1 MNEKTK
7 FLKDNPIFFSRLGV
21 EWYPALYDPEG
32 KPYFGYTDKDISEI
46 QRYHR
51 DFAAAGVHTHSII
64 LDMGW
69 ISVDKYDYTVTDL
82 TLKNLF
88 DTDPDGYVLPRIKM
102 DAPLDW
108 CRKYPEEIFIYANGR
123 GLSRNEI
130 ADLVGTPSQSFWQ
143 YNVPEWHEDYEAY
156 QKEQMPKIDCQSLS
170 STRWYKDAS
179 MAVQKLIEH
188 LENGPYADRI
198 AGYHLS
204 FGHAGECMQWRIED
218 YLNHGDYGIAHL
230 QRFYDFGIEKY
241 GSREALAK
249 AWQQPDITRDTV
261 YLPSPEERYG
271 DCHTIETYFRGRKR
285 DAIARDFDIF
295 LSKNVA
301 DAIENF
307 AKSAKAV
314 TDKAVGFFYG
324 YFLFAA
330 DIQYEGHLCLDRIMN
345 DPNIDF
351 LASPTSYHYR
361 AGNSPSMEMTAT
373 QSVNRSKVYFEE
385 IDTRTYIVPLDKAGV
400 KAIDCTRSF
409 PETRYVLWRSLCKN
423 LTHGSGF
430 WWMDIGRGW
439 FDSPDIM
446 EEISKLTKAHCLL
459 KQGSHRSVA
468 DVLVVVDDESLVNTQ
483 YNRFWTHRF
492 VRDVVLKTRTMGALC
507 DMYRTSD
514 LPSLDLSRYKL
525 VIFAINY
532 TLTPEKLESLGIP
545 DGATIMFN
553 NVVGIVKDGKP
564 SLKNVEALTGFA
576 IREDYSD
583 ELKCPVVKI
592 VGEDNEM
599 TVTKTINGRRVVM
612 NTDPDITP
620 TRLRRIAKDAGC
632 HVYADTDIILFG
644 DESILGVFSKGE
656 THSELKL
663 PYPRRCREIR
673 SGAEFDGDTIRLD
686 LDEHEFMVLR
696 FEIE

>member
-1 MNEKTK
+1 VNEKVQ
-7 FLKDNPIFFSRLGV
+7 FLKDNPIFWSRIGGI
-21 EWYPALYDPEG
+21 WAPALRTTEG
-32 KPYFGYTDKDISEI
+32 KPYFDFNYNLGIKEY
-46 QRYHR
+46 QRFHR
-51 DFAAAGVHTHSII
+51 DFKAAGVKVYSA
-64 LDMGW
+64 LFDLGW
-69 ISVDKYDYTVTDL
+69 IDADTYDYSFADL
-82 TLKNLF
+82 TLDRVF
-88 DTDPDGYVLPRIKM
+88 EADPDGYFMPRIKL
-102 DAPLDW
+102 DAPVGW
-108 CRKYPEEIFIYANGR
+108 CRKYPEEVFVYNSGR
-123 GLSRNEI
+123 ELSLEEI
-130 ADLVGTPSQSFWQ
+130 TELIGSPKQPFWHVK
-143 YNVPEWHEDYEAY
+143 VPEWYPNAEEYAKPTTPVINLQSISSKQWLKDGAEA
-156 QKEQMPKIDCQSLS
+156 L
-170 STRWYKDAS
+170 RR
-179 MAVQKLIEH
+179 LIEH
-188 LENGPYADRI
+188 LENGKYGDRI
-198 AGYHLS
+198 AGYH
-204 FGHAGECMQWRIED
+204 FGFGNCGETQLWHTPDFR
-218 YLNHGDYGIAHL
+218 NHGDYGVSNL
-230 QRFYDFGIEKY
+230 RNFYDFGLKLY
-241 GSREALAK
+241 GNEADLKK
-249 AWQQPDITRDTV
+249 AWLQPELSRDNV
-261 YLPSPEERYG
+261 ILPTATERYG
-271 DCHTIETYFRGRKR
+271 DGNTLETYFRGRDKDVICR
-285 DAIARDFDIF
+285 DYDMF
-295 LSKNVA
+295 LSDSVA
-301 DAIENF
+301 GAVEHF
-307 AKSAKAV
+307 SAVAKKF
-314 TDKAVGFFYG
+314 TDKPVGWFYG
-324 YFLFAA
+324 YFLFVG
-330 DIQYEGHLCLDRIMN
+330 DVQSEGGLAYDRILN
-345 DPNIDF
+345 CPNVDF
-351 LASPTSYHYR
+351 LASPAAYYYR
-361 AGNSPSMEMTAT
+361 GGNSPSLESAAA
-373 QSVNRSKVYFEE
+373 QSINLKKVYFEE
-385 IDTRTYIVPLDKAGV
+385 MDTRTYIVSPERGELPRTE
-400 KAIDCTRSF
+400 CTRSF

-423 LTHGSGF
+423 ISHGSAF
-430 WWMDIGRGW
+430 WWMDLGSGW

-446 EEISKLTKAHCLL
+446 EEMGKLTKAHSLL

-576 IREDYSD
+576 LREDYSD

-599 TVTKTINGRRVVM
+599 TVTKKINGRRVVM

-696 FEIE
+696 FEN